1 MRRRALLASAAALA
15 VVLALVIVPVLAD
28 TGHSRP
34 SCTGQL
40 DEIGFGSRDAYDHKH
55 IMQDDAGSGVA
66 HSLYELEGWLDVC
79 RSSDAGVAE
88 AVSAS
93 ARTVRSTGT
102 LRVAIRARLQFW
114 TGTRFTIV
122 ADSGVGN
129 TETARTLTVT
139 SPTLNEVGSSPAFTP
154 GWYRVLVTSV
164 GRYTSGVLLPAS
176 LTVYTVWLGDGPANP
191 PTPPGESA

>member
-1 MRRRALLASAAALA
+1 MRRRTLLASAAALA
-15 VVLALVIVPVLAD
+15 VALALIIVPALAD

-40 DEIGFGSRDAYDHKH
+40 DEVGFGSRDAYDHKH
-55 IMQDDAGSGVA
+55 IMQDPDSGVA
-66 HSLYELEGWLDVC
+66 HSLYELEGWLNVC

-88 AVSAS
+88 SVSAS

-102 LRVAIRARLQFW
+102 HRVAIRARVQFW

-139 SPTLNEVGSSPAFTP
+139 SPALNEVGSSPAFTP

-176 LTVYTVWLGDGPANP
+176 LTVYTVWLGDGPAVP

>member
-15 VVLALVIVPVLAD
+15 VVLALIIVPALAD

-40 DEIGFGSRDAYDHKH
+40 NEVGFGSRDAYDHKH
-55 IMQDDAGSGVA
+55 IMQDPDSGVA
-66 HSLYELEGWLDVC
+66 HSLYELEGWLNVC
-79 RSSDAGVAE
+79 RTSDTGVAE
-88 AVSAS
+88 SVSAS

-102 LRVAIRARLQFW
+102 LRVAIRARVQRW
-114 TGTRFTIV
+114 TGSRFTIV
-122 ADSGVGN
+122 ADSGAAN
-129 TETARTLTVT
+129 TFTARTLTVT

-164 GRYTSGVLLPAS
+164 ARYTSGVLLPAS
-176 LTVYTVWLGDGPANP
+176 LTVYTVWLGDGPAVP